1 MFWEQKEK
9 GSLFEG
15 AVSCKADGGSSIV
28 EAVEKKFMNFF
39 STLRR
44 KTPQK
49 AAKRLLRKNS

>member
-1 MFWEQKEK
+1 M
-9 GSLFEG
+9 GIAST
-15 AVSCKADGGSSIV
+15 IV

-49 AAKRLLRKNS
+49 AAKRLLLKNS